1 MNSHPAY
8 GDSERRAAEPLIR
21 LALAEDLAD
30 IGDITTRALIAANQS
45 GSVQIV
51 ARQTGILA
59 GVSVAQQVFEGLD
72 SQVQFVNCLDDGA
85 ALGPGTVV
93 AELYGSLRSLLT
105 GERTALNFISH
116 LSGVA
121 SLTRRYV
128 DAVAGTRARIYDTR
142 KTLPG
147 WRVLEKYAV
156 RIGGGCN
163 HRMGLF
169 DMVLIKD
176 NHIAGWKVSG
186 VDHSIASAVRAARDA
201 VGPDVAIEV
210 EVESPAQLHDALDG
224 RPDLVLLDNMPTTLL
239 RQAVAIRDARA
250 PQVVLEAS
258 GGVSLASV
266 ADIARAGVERISSGA
281 LTHSA
286 VALDLAFDW
295 K

>member
-1 MNSHPAY
+1 MNTCISF
-8 GDSERRAAEPLIR
+8 GDPERRAAEPLIR

-30 IGDITTRALIAANQS
+30 VGDITTRALIGADQS
-45 GSVQIV
+45 GTVQIV
-51 ARQTGILA
+51 ARQPGTLA
-59 GVSVAQQVFEGLD
+59 GLPVAQQVFDSLD
-72 SQVQFVNCLDDGA
+72 PQVRFVACLEEGA
-85 ALGPGTVV
+85 AIAPGTVV
-93 AELYGSLRSLLT
+93 GELCGSLRSLLT
-105 GERTALNFISH
+105 GERTALNFLTH

-128 DAVAGTRARIYDTR
+128 DAIAGTRARMFDTR

-156 RIGGGCN
+156 RAGGGCN

-176 NHIAGWKVSG
+176 NHIAGWTEAGTKRT
-186 VDHSIASAVRAARDA
+186 IAAAVCAARDA
-201 VGPDVAIEV
+201 VGPETTIEV
-210 EVESPAQLHDALDG
+210 EVDSLAQLHDALEG
-224 RPDLVLLDNMPTTLL
+224 LPDLVLLDNLAVPLL
-239 RQAVAIRDARA
+239 SRAVAIRDARA
-250 PQVVLEAS
+250 PQVALEAS
-258 GGVSLASV
+258 GGVSLATV
-266 ADIARAGVERISSGA
+266 ADIARTGVERISAGA